1 MSLVFRNALMPSED
15 QQALRLRLGYFMPQ
29 LKNKFL
35 RKIVWFIYGLCGSIT
50 LITLASS
57 QYYQVC
63 KNNINIF
70 LSFAL
75 FLSVFCVVHWLALKI
90 SQSIGLRDKKITFL
104 RDRSLYWLSFFLI
117 LQFSANSI
125 CSTFR

>member
-1 MSLVFRNALMPSED
+1 MLICRWRTH
-15 QQALRLRLGYFMPQ
+15 ALRVRHRYLMPQ

-35 RKIVWFIYGLCGSIT
+35 RIIGWFIYGLCGSIT

-63 KNNINIF
+63 ENNINIIF
-70 LSFAL
+70 SFAL
-75 FLSVFCVVHWLALKI
+75 FLFGFFVVHWLALKI
-90 SQSIGLRDKKITFL
+90 SQYIGLRDKKITIL
-104 RDRSLYWLSFFLI
+104 RDRSLYWLSFFLF
-117 LQFSANSI
+117 LQFSSNSL